1 MRVKASRAGI
11 TGLLIKKS
19 QRFLSP
25 LPPCEDTERLLSAVQ
40 TAALTRARPCMCP
53 NVWLEASRAVRNTCL
68 LFISHLVYG
77 ILLKLPKL
85 TMMIMFHK
93 VDINSEM
100 VILNHLPRKN
110 TGLRICEPV
119 VTFYQQI
126 MHNLVLCVC
135 VCFLFKETLILFY

>member
-1 MRVKASRAGI
+1 MRVVASRAGI
-11 TGLLIKKS
+11 TGLLINKS

-40 TAALTRARPCMCP
+40 TVTLTRARPCMCP

-100 VILNHLPRKN
+100 VILNHLPRKIQSWVSVSPWSHFISRSYI
-110 TGLRICEPV
+110 TL
-119 VTFYQQI
+119 F
-126 MHNLVLCVC
+126 CVC